1 MSPILLGVSCA
12 LTLLTLG
19 SMAILYWMV
28 LRPMRQTIQGTAELL
43 RDLANSLSPAVVAL
57 GNQLD
62 GVPQQLLPLLRSATR
77 ETYETGVFLPDDQQA
92 ANLERQMLASEDRMI
107 RTTGGQPF
115 SPLHSSSSDSRSR
128 RGSSSRAARNSG
140 NR

>member
-62 GVPQQLLPLLRSATR
+62 GVPQQLLPLLRNAQQ
-77 ETYETGVFLPDDQQA
+77 TYETGVFLPDDQQA